1 MTREDIENLWK
12 LLEVF
17 RPKDPR
23 LKDKRLKSAWLA
35 VLEPYKP
42 EDVKTVVIEYFRTSG
57 YWPDGSDISMRCPQP
72 VSRSS
77 EYKPSRAEQEAGRA
91 IDRAAEIWRAS
102 LEALGLRKPSDGQTY
117 TEWAKALELA
127 VLRINDCLMAEEKEE
142 DVSAQAI

>member
-17 RPKDPR
+17 RPKDQR

-42 EDVKTVVIEYFRTSG
+42 EDVKTAVIEYFRTSG
-57 YWPDGSDISMRCPQP
+57 YWPDVSDISMRCPQP

-77 EYKPSRAEQEAGRA
+77 EYKPSRAEQEAGSA
-91 IDRAAEIWRAS
+91 IDKAADIWRAS

-117 TEWAKALELA
+117 TEWAEAVELA
-127 VLRINDCLMAEEKEE
+127 GLRIEDCIRAAKEAES
-142 DVSAQAI
+142 SAQAV

>member
-17 RPKDPR
+17 RPNDRR

-42 EDVKTVVIEYFRTSG
+42 EDVKTAVIEYFRTSG
-57 YWPDGSDISMRCPQP
+57 YWPDVSDISMRCQQP
-72 VSRSS
+72 ASRSS
-77 EYKPSRAEQEAGRA
+77 EYKPSRAEQAAGRA

-102 LEALGLRKPSDGQTY
+102 LEALGLRNPSDGQTY
-117 TEWAKALELA
+117 TEWAEA
-127 VLRINDCLMAEEKEE
+127 VEMAGLRIEDCIRAAKEAESGAKA
-142 DVSAQAI
+142 V

>member
-42 EDVKTVVIEYFRTSG
+42 EDVKTAVIEYFRTSG
-57 YWPDGSDISMRCPQP
+57 YWPDVSDISMRCPQP
-72 VSRSS
+72 VSRSI
-77 EYKPSRAEQEAGRA
+77 EYKPSRAEQEDGSA

-117 TEWAKALELA
+117 TEWAEA
-127 VLRINDCLMAEEKEE
+127 VEMAGLRIEDCIRAAKEAES
-142 DVSAQAI
+142 SAQAV